1 MDIAKNGN
9 KGSGPVLMDRTQALT
24 QLWTHAV
31 ARNGARKD
39 EVVTAG
45 ALDAAATVCS
55 PKFAADPPAQGAA
68 AGLLA
73 VLAKDPELCPRMIEL
88 KVDKFALDLCHC
100 DSTAANDA
108 AVSLLARL
116 AENPN
121 TRPAVVKTTMQRIAG
136 WECVVRILR
145 TPGCTIEAKTDAV
158 RFFNLACEH
167 GRDEPPPEGGYPE
180 GVEPQS
186 SAPEVRRHV
195 AFWCPTAVAHLLDRA
210 CDDTVSGGTG
220 PDDPPVQAPEFVTLR
235 SLAATTIA
243 SLSREE
249 AIKDWITRDKHRVRV
264 FVDALKST
272 VATLKVRAQLATA
285 LYNACDVTASV
296 LEKLRLSDDGAG
308 NDGGGEEG
316 VGGGEGGGGGGAG
329 ASSSDSAA
337 ASMFPGGFGSAMV
350 QSPPHDEELRRLGLL
365 VDVGAMTPLVRMC
378 AGAKGYSPP
387 KDPVPPSPAKGE
399 SSHAEEEKE
408 EVARDEAS
416 ANEGGEAAEGDADD
430 DAKAEGEG
438 GDVDADV
445 DADMDGDG
453 ADGDEKADADADA
466 DGDGGG
472 GGEEE
477 GGGKKKKKG
486 KKKGGKKKAASKPPA
501 GMGAGQLAAAGLLRA
516 FTREP
521 EWAAAVAR
529 SDGARMLVQL
539 SKVKEDQTRWHAQAA
554 LYAIAAD
561 IDRNGR
567 YLDHAKCPEYVTRVS
582 AIRRRQPMRPSAKFE
597 PAPVESAWLK
607 TGAA

>member
-1 MDIAKNGN
+1 VDIAKNGN
-9 KGSGPVLMDRTQALT
+9 KGSGPVLMDRTQALA

-73 VLAKDPELCPRMIEL
+73 VLAKEPELCPRMIEL

-116 AENPN
+116 MENPN

-145 TPGCTIEAKTDAV
+145 TPGCTIEARTDAV

-180 GVEPQS
+180 GSEPPS

-195 AFWCPTAVAHLLDRA
+195 ATWCPTAIAHLLDRA
-210 CDDTVSGGTG
+210 CDDTANPAGTG

-249 AIKDWITRDKHRVRV
+249 AIKDWITRDKRRVRV

-308 NDGGGEEG
+308 NDGGGGG

-329 ASSSDSAA
+329 VSSSDSAA
-337 ASMFPGGFGSAMV
+337 AAMFPGGFGSAMV

-365 VDVGAMTPLVRMC
+365 VDAGAMTPLVRMC

-387 KDPVPPSPAKGE
+387 KEPVPPSPAKGE

-408 EVARDEAS
+408 EAAQEEDPAG
-416 ANEGGEAAEGDADD
+416 EGGDVAEGDADD
-430 DAKAEGEG
+430 DVKAEGEG
-438 GDVDADV
+438 GD
-445 DADMDGDG
+445 DGEG
-453 ADGDEKADADADA
+453 ADPDEKADADPDTGG
-466 DGDGGG
+466 DGDGD

-486 KKKGGKKKAASKPPA
+486 KKKGGKKKAATKPPA
-501 GMGAGQLAAAGLLRA
+501 GLGAGQLAAAGLLRA

-521 EWAAAVAR
+521 EWAALVAR

-567 YLDHAKCPEYVTRVS
+567 YLDHAKCPEYITRVS
-582 AIRRRQPMRPSAKFE
+582 AIRRRQPMRPSAKFV

>member
-243 SLSREE
+243 SRE
-249 AIKDWITRDKHRVRV
+249 V
-264 FVDALKST
+264 
-272 VATLKVRAQLATA
+272 
-285 LYNACDVTASV
+285 Y
-296 LEKLRLSDDGAG
+296 
-308 NDGGGEEG
+308 
-316 VGGGEGGGGGGAG
+316 
-329 ASSSDSAA
+329 
-337 ASMFPGGFGSAMV
+337 
-350 QSPPHDEELRRLGLL
+350 
-365 VDVGAMTPLVRMC
+365 
-378 AGAKGYSPP
+378 
-387 KDPVPPSPAKGE
+387 
-399 SSHAEEEKE
+399 
-408 EVARDEAS
+408 
-416 ANEGGEAAEGDADD
+416 
-430 DAKAEGEG
+430 
-438 GDVDADV
+438 
-445 DADMDGDG
+445 
-453 ADGDEKADADADA
+453 
-466 DGDGGG
+466 
-472 GGEEE
+472 
-477 GGGKKKKKG
+477 
-486 KKKGGKKKAASKPPA
+486 
-501 GMGAGQLAAAGLLRA
+501 
-516 FTREP
+516 
-521 EWAAAVAR
+521 
-529 SDGARMLVQL
+529 
-539 SKVKEDQTRWHAQAA
+539 
-554 LYAIAAD
+554 
-561 IDRNGR
+561 
-567 YLDHAKCPEYVTRVS
+567 
-582 AIRRRQPMRPSAKFE
+582 FE
-597 PAPVESAWLK
+597 PLARLFLGQSDAIP
-607 TGAA
+607 

>member
-1 MDIAKNGN
+1 
-9 KGSGPVLMDRTQALT
+9 
-24 QLWTHAV
+24 
-31 ARNGARKD
+31 
-39 EVVTAG
+39 
-45 ALDAAATVCS
+45 
-55 PKFAADPPAQGAA
+55 
-68 AGLLA
+68 
-73 VLAKDPELCPRMIEL
+73 
-88 KVDKFALDLCHC
+88 
-100 DSTAANDA
+100 
-108 AVSLLARL
+108 
-116 AENPN
+116 
-121 TRPAVVKTTMQRIAG
+121 
-136 WECVVRILR
+136 
-145 TPGCTIEAKTDAV
+145 
-158 RFFNLACEH
+158 
-167 GRDEPPPEGGYPE
+167 
-180 GVEPQS
+180 
-186 SAPEVRRHV
+186 
-195 AFWCPTAVAHLLDRA
+195 
-210 CDDTVSGGTG
+210 
-220 PDDPPVQAPEFVTLR
+220 
-235 SLAATTIA
+235 
-243 SLSREE
+243 
-249 AIKDWITRDKHRVRV
+249 
-264 FVDALKST
+264 
-272 VATLKVRAQLATA
+272 
-285 LYNACDVTASV
+285 
-296 LEKLRLSDDGAG
+296 
-308 NDGGGEEG
+308 
-316 VGGGEGGGGGGAG
+316 
-329 ASSSDSAA
+329 
-337 ASMFPGGFGSAMV
+337 MV

-365 VDVGAMTPLVRMC
+365 VDAGAMTPLVRMC

-453 ADGDEKADADADA
+453 ADGDEKADADAD
-466 DGDGGG
+466 GDGGG

-521 EWAAAVAR
+521 EWAALVAR

-567 YLDHAKCPEYVTRVS
+567 YLDHAKCPEYITRVS
-582 AIRRRQPMRPSAKFE
+582 AIRRRQPMRPSAKFM